1 MKYKLLAMN
10 KFYKDIDFPKNKE
23 IYGVYHSS
31 DWSPI
36 PGYNNKVF
44 MVVFNLDHR
53 LFSPVDFLD
62 AAEYARGCVQSLN
75 GVPKNKRDKTPI
87 FGQLTYFKSKVLVHP
102 TGNKYIQVFALTN
115 EKKNKAFFRLGDAV
129 DVVPSMKERKNP
141 TTETAEEYVNKVEK
155 ILAQPPKKRG
165 RPKKTDEQK
174 VADSKRKEMV
184 QQMKKRGRPPKN
196 KKEG

>member
-1 MKYKLLAMN
+1 M
-10 KFYKDIDFPKNKE
+10 
-23 IYGVYHSS
+23 
-31 DWSPI
+31 
-36 PGYNNKVF
+36 
-44 MVVFNLDHR
+44 
-53 LFSPVDFLD
+53 LFRS
-62 AAEYARGCVQSLN
+62 
-75 GVPKNKRDKTPI
+75 
-87 FGQLTYFKSKVLVHP
+87 YFKSKVLVHP

-155 ILAQPPKKRG
+155 ILSQPPKKRG

-184 QQMKKRGRPPKN
+184 QQMKKRGRPAKN